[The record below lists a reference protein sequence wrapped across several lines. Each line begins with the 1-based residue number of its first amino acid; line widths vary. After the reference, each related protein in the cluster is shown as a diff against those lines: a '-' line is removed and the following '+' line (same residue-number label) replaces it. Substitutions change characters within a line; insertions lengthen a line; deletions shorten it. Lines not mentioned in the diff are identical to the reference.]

1 MRCYRIV
8 SLCGRVELQPLDK
21 SPMRAELSSVDIFLV
36 EGISVLKIYSISVSL
51 LLIHKEIGEKNIM
64 TVQVGGIGWR
74 GVCVLYTL
82 NSRFDCIFDVYLL
95 IPGYV

>member
-21 SPMRAELSSVDIFLV
+21 SPMRAELSSVEILLV

-51 LLIHKEIGEKNIM
+51 LLSHKE
-64 TVQVGGIGWR
+64 R
-74 GVCVLYTL
+74 GKKKDYDSTSGRDRVAWCVCA
-82 NSRFDCIFDVYLL
+82 VYFKL
-95 IPGYV
+95 